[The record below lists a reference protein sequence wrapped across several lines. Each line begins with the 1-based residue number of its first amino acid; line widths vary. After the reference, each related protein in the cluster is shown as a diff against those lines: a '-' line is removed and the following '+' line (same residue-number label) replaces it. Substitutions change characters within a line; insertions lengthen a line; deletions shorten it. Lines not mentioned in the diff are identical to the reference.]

1 MDPEDERLTPG
12 EVSSTKPSLESVSSV
27 PLKEV
32 LIETHKFWDQL
43 CKFDQ
48 DIEKSIE

>member
-1 MDPEDERLTPG
+1 MAPEDERPTPG
-12 EVSSTKPSLESVSSV
+12 ENSSTKPSLESVSSG

-48 DIEKSIE
+48 DIEKAIE